1 MFWLP
6 HKREEIQTLVFDKT
20 NDINKT
26 YSSRQNTRKKIANRH
41 SFWLKQATLVKLSGL
56 EKTMATSLQLKIYV
70 LASPQKRGYS
80 FQTLVFD

>member
-41 SFWLKQATLVKLSGL
+41 SFWLKQATLATLSGS
-56 EKTMATSLQLKIYV
+56 EKTAELKKELNRQNV
-70 LASPQKRGYS
+70 N
-80 FQTLVFD
+80 

>member
-26 YSSRQNTRKKIANRH
+26 YSSRQNTRKQNCKSA
-41 SFWLKQATLVKLSGL
+41 FLLV
-56 EKTMATSLQLKIYV
+56 E
-70 LASPQKRGYS
+70 ASHIGEVIRVGENHGNII
-80 FQTLVFD
+80 TT